1 MKNHTLG
8 IIAISAVT
16 AIASG
21 CATYT
26 SHSDGSSFNPLCTLA
41 GAVVGGGGS
50 AAIALAAGPVGAG
63 AFVGALLGTL
73 ACSKGPPPAP
83 PVAAVEAP
91 MAPAAMPDLDSDGDG
106 VVDRLDAC
114 PDTPHGKKVDARG
127 CPEILLTLTG
137 VNFDFDKSTIKPDAA
152 QILNQAVDELN
163 KAKAVDVRIE
173 GHTDSIGSEAYNLKL
188 SQRRADA
195 VELYLVDHGIPA
207 ARLST
212 EGKGESQ
219 PVASNDTAE
228 GRYQNR
234 RVEFHV
240 AGESPVYSSGSTT
253 GVESWRSLD
262 QPVTYY

>member
-1 MKNHTLG
+1 MKNKTLG

-26 SHSDGSSFNPLCTLA
+26 THPDGSSVNPLCILA
-41 GAVVGGGGS
+41 GAIVGGGGS
-50 AAIALAAGPVGAG
+50 AAVLLAAGPIGGG

-73 ACSKGPPPAP
+73 ACSKGPTPAP
-83 PVAAVEAP
+83 PMAAAVEAP
-91 MAPAAMPDLDSDGDG
+91 MAPVAMPEPDSDGDG

-137 VNFDFDKSTIKPDAA
+137 VKFNFDKSTIKPDAA

-163 KAKAVDVRIE
+163 KASTVDVRIE
-173 GHTDSIGSEAYNLKL
+173 GHTDSIGSDAYNLKL
-188 SQRRADA
+188 SQRRADS
-195 VELYLVDHGIPA
+195 VEQYLVDHGISA
-207 ARLST
+207 SRLTT

-219 PVASNDTAE
+219 PVASNETAE

-240 AGESPVYSSGSTT
+240 TGESEVYSTM
-253 GVESWRSLD
+253 GVAPWQSLD

>member
-1 MKNHTLG
+1 
-8 IIAISAVT
+8 
-16 AIASG
+16 
-21 CATYT
+21 
-26 SHSDGSSFNPLCTLA
+26 
-41 GAVVGGGGS
+41 
-50 AAIALAAGPVGAG
+50 
-63 AFVGALLGTL
+63 
-73 ACSKGPPPAP
+73 
-83 PVAAVEAP
+83 